1 MNTRHSA
8 ESTSTL
14 HNEAHPPQREAGQ
27 NVVANQVAEGEP
39 KSTGV
44 EQANNNVA
52 ELPGSNQSESTI
64 NERPTKE
71 GNEVN
76 QEREDPDKD
85 WMVKFDEN
93 DPYNPKTMG
102 KGRKWLI
109 TMVVAFSSL
118 CV

>member
-1 MNTRHSA
+1 MDTRHSA

-14 HNEAHPPQREAGQ
+14 HNDAHPPQREQGQ
-27 NVVANQVAEGEP
+27 DVVANQVSGAEP

-52 ELPGSNQSESTI
+52 ELPGNNQSESTI
-64 NERPTKE
+64 NERPTTTGKE
-71 GNEVN
+71 PEK
-76 QEREDPDKD
+76 EETDKD
-85 WMVKFDEN
+85 WIVKFDEN